1 MLNSVGSNYY
11 GYYYNNNLTRPN
23 IAFKEANQS
32 LLKVK
37 DAKTKQNSDDAAA
50 LIFGGGL
57 LATVSAVALYF
68 LTKGK
73 SGAKATTELAGQ
85 ATRNTSAGNLLRGS
99 GNEAGKAAGNVK
111 KGFAEALSKG
121 EKLDNSG
128 GRLFSNYEIKTKED
142 FEAILGYNFENVE
155 QLNYLVNSMCF
166 PQFSKNFDKLPADVR
181 LKLLDKLAT
190 KIQKLDN
197 KTHKQIWNETI
208 IGTKASTL
216 IKSGKQKEALQVL
229 KGLSKEN
236 LAKSDWI
243 ANLYLKCGQ
252 LDEAKEIVL
261 IGLKPHTKDVANDES
276 ARLIKILSDIFKAQ
290 SKNEDA
296 EILDILLKGER
307 QFDKLT
313 KDEITKL
320 VSRNID
326 YKKLTGGKG
335 RDQTGAFARW
345 VLEQYSK

>member
-1 MLNSVGSNYY
+1 MLDSVGLNYY
-11 GYYYNNNLTRPN
+11 GYYNNNLARPN
-23 IAFKEANQS
+23 IAFRGENQS

-37 DAKTKQNSDDAAA
+37 DTKTKQNSDNAAA
-50 LIFGGGL
+50 LMLGGGI

-73 SGAKATTELAGQ
+73 SGAKTATEFSEQVSKGA
-85 ATRNTSAGNLLRGS
+85 NILRET
-99 GNEAGKAAGNVK
+99 GNEAGKGAGNVK
-111 KGFAEALSKG
+111 KGLAEALSKG

-142 FEAILGYNFENVE
+142 FEAIIGYNFEKAD
-155 QLNYLVNSMCF
+155 QLDYLVHSMCF
-166 PQFSKNFDKLPADVR
+166 PLFSKDFNKLPADVR

-197 KTHKQIWNETI
+197 KTYKPIWDEML

-216 IKSGKQKEALQVL
+216 LEGGKKVEALQVL

-236 LAKSDWI
+236 LIESDWI

-252 LDEAKEIVL
+252 LNEAKEIVL
-261 IGLKPHTKDVANDES
+261 TGLKPHTKDVANDEQ
-276 ARLIKILSDIFKAQ
+276 ARLVKTLSNIFKAQ

-296 EILDILLKGER
+296 EILDILLKGEY

-326 YKKLTGGKG
+326 YKKLTGENG
-335 RDQTGAFARW
+335 REQTGAFARW
-345 VLEQYSK
+345 VLEQYGK